1 MWDYAES
8 LTSPPE
14 RIHHIYG
21 HTNSPLFAR
30 WPRDNVPINKDVF
43 KKWVCLVIAV
53 VKKNF
58 YKDIFGII
66 LSNIISLLRELKSHS
81 CINAIRSI
89 KNLLN
94 PILSNKTS
102 ELKRHY
108 FRITGEVYRPRNLNN
123 EEEKI
128 EEYKS
133 EITKVYKKWNDVLK
147 EKGFRE
153 YELFGFQK

>member
-8 LTSPPE
+8 LTSPPA

-30 WPRDNVPINKDVF
+30 WDNVPINKDTF
-43 KKWVCLVIAV
+43 KKKWVCLVIAV
-53 VKKNF
+53 LKHNF

-66 LSNIISLLRELKSHS
+66 LSNIISLLRELKSHGY
-81 CINAIRSI
+81 INIIRSI

-133 EITKVYKKWNDVLK
+133 EIKEVYKK
-147 EKGFRE
+147 
-153 YELFGFQK
+153 